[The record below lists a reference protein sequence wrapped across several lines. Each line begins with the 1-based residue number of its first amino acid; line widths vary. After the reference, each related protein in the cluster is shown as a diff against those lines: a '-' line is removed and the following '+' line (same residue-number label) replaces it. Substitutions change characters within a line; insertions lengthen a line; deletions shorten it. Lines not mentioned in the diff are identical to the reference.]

1 MRYRPCCLHQR
12 PCHMQHGHT
21 PVLQFICRPLPKMD
35 LDQALIKAVH
45 DALYYVVFHLTRAV
59 LTFMQ
64 RDSYLYWPFLLS
76 SLVIVCFA
84 THSGLRGLTG
94 FFSPKL
100 WWHPSA
106 RADYRLYLTNAL
118 LFPLLLAPLLLKE
131 SHISSTLDALFGL
144 TSAAAGQHGTEQVL
158 VLRILF
164 TLSFFLLYDLG
175 RFIAHSVLHD
185 VPALWEFHKVHH
197 SAAVLTP
204 MTAYRAHPLELMI
217 MAWIPTVLTGVG
229 AWFFNIAGAKV
240 NFYSFLGLHIAIW
253 TFNLVDNLR
262 HSPIWVSYGPA
273 VGKWLISPAHHQ
285 LHHSFEQQHLGCNRG
300 SNLAIWDR
308 IYGTLYVPDWHPESF
323 RMGLGDDTDA
333 RWNGIA
339 RMYFFPIANCARLVR
354 DVRWIPGRKTPQA
367 SWTQT

>member
-1 MRYRPCCLHQR
+1 
-12 PCHMQHGHT
+12 
-21 PVLQFICRPLPKMD
+21 MD
-35 LDQALIKAVH
+35 FDQDLIKVVH

-59 LTFMQ
+59 LAFLQ
-64 RDSYLYWPFLLS
+64 PDSYLYWPFLIS
-76 SLVIVCFA
+76 SLVIVYIA
-84 THSGLRGLTG
+84 ARSELRGFVG

-106 RADYRLYLTNAL
+106 RADYRLYLANAL
-118 LFPLLLAPLLLKE
+118 LFPLLVAPLLVKE
-131 SHISSTLDALFGL
+131 SHISSALDALFGL
-144 TSAAAGQHGTEQVL
+144 KNASAGLRGEEQML

-175 RFIAHSVLHD
+175 RFIAHSLLHD

-204 MTAYRAHPLELMI
+204 MTAYRAHPLELML
-217 MAWIPTVLTGVG
+217 MAWIPTVLTGFG
-229 AWFFNIAGAKV
+229 TWLFNIAGAQV

-253 TFNLVDNLR
+253 GFNLVDNLR
-262 HSPIWVSYGPA
+262 HSPTWVSYGPA

-308 IYGTLYVPDWHPESF
+308 MYGTLYVPNWQPERF
-323 RMGLGDDTDA
+323 RMGLGDNSEA
-333 RWNGIA
+333 CWNGIA
-339 RMYFFPIANCARLVR
+339 RMYLLPVANCVRLMR
-354 DVRWIPGRKTPQA
+354 DMLWVTERKTLQISSTQA
-367 SWTQT
+367 